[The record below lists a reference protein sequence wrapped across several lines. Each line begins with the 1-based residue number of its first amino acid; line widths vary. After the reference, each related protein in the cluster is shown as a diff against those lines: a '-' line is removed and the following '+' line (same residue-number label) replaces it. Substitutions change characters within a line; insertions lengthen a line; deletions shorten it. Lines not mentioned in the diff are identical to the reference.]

1 MPFYVRLVSHTQKSG
16 MPTDITGQKNVRLK
30 AFLCTEWTKAHH
42 RYRRHFP
49 VYQPSYIWRLVQG
62 MAFWGT
68 NQVVSGV
75 WYRGHLSGVP
85 TKLYLAFGTG
95 NTLLVYQ
102 PSYIWRLVQ
111 ETPFWCTNQAISGI
125 WYRGWPSG
133 VPTKLYLAFG
143 TGNTLLV
150 YQPSYIWRLVQETPF
165 WCTNQAISGVWYRG
179 WPSGVPTEGG
189 TIVGTEKPPQEY
201 ND

>member
-42 RYRRHFP
+42 RYRRH
-49 VYQPSYIWRLVQG
+49 
-62 MAFWGT
+62 
-68 NQVVSGV
+68 
-75 WYRGHLSGVP
+75 LSGVP

-102 PSYIWRLVQ
+102 PSYILHLVQ
-111 ETPFWCTNQAISGI
+111 GI
-125 WYRGWPSG
+125 AFRG
-133 VPTKLYLAFG
+133 
-143 TGNTLLV
+143 
-150 YQPSYIWRLVQETPF
+150 
-165 WCTNQAISGVWYRG
+165 TNQAISGVWYRG

>member
-42 RYRRHFP
+42 RYRRH
-49 VYQPSYIWRLVQG
+49 
-62 MAFWGT
+62 
-68 NQVVSGV
+68 
-75 WYRGHLSGVP
+75 LSGVP

-95 NTLLVYQ
+95 V
-102 PSYIWRLVQ
+102 SFR
-111 ETPFWCTNQAISGI
+111 
-125 WYRGWPSG
+125 
-133 VPTKLYLAFG
+133 
-143 TGNTLLV
+143 
-150 YQPSYIWRLVQETPF
+150 
-165 WCTNQAISGVWYRG
+165 
-179 WPSGVPTEGG
+179 VPTEGG

>member
-30 AFLCTEWTKAHH
+30 AFLCTEWTKARH
-42 RYRRHFP
+42 RYRR
-49 VYQPSYIWRLVQG
+49 
-62 MAFWGT
+62 
-68 NQVVSGV
+68 
-75 WYRGHLSGVP
+75 HLSGVP

-95 NTLLVYQ
+95 DTFLVYQ

-111 ETPFWCTNQAISGI
+111 GTPFWCTNQVISGV
-125 WYRGWPSG
+125 WYRKHSSG

-143 TGNTLLV
+143 TGDTFLV
-150 YQPSYIWRLVQETPF
+150 YQPSYIWHLVQGMAF
-165 WCTNQAISGVWYRG
+165 RGTNQAISGVWYRG